1 MRRTSKNDTKKQGK
15 KGENVPK
22 KEWKKSKEL
31 KKKPIK
37 GKTWTKLITP
47 ITCVFLVPNFNSV
60 CDWVY

>member
-1 MRRTSKNDTKKQGK
+1 MTQRNRVKKGEKKQ